1 MVSST
6 SRRSSQRSR
15 SDRITVLHVD
25 DDPEFAD
32 LTAAF
37 LERENDRLSV
47 ESAPSVDD
55 GLRRLDD
62 DVDCVVSDYDM
73 PERDGLEFFEAVRE
87 EYPDLPFVL
96 FTGKGSEEV
105 ASEALSAGVTDY
117 LQKGGGTEQYELL
130 AARAVNAVEKSR
142 AEAARRRH
150 LSAIETVREGIGI
163 LSEEM
168 EFVYV
173 NNAYADLFGY
183 DPEEMIGEPWHLVY
197 LDEQIEEVRESVAPT
212 LQEEGYWY
220 EERTFERADGETF
233 LGDHVIAL
241 SKTGDGVCIVRDITE
256 RRDYE
261 RDLAFERD
269 RFQGLFAAIPEPVVE
284 VDVADD
290 GASLRDV
297 NAAFEDTFG
306 YEASEVVGGDL
317 NEVIVPDDEC
327 LRTEAEAIDEWAAA
341 GEQLTW
347 EVRRETTDGVRD
359 FLFRSAPIE
368 HDGEVAEQF
377 GLYVDITERKR
388 YERTLEQQNERL
400 EEFTSAVS
408 HDLRGPLSTAE
419 GRLEL
424 ARADCDS
431 PHLDAVS
438 DAMERMETLI
448 DDLLA
453 LAREG
458 VRVREVEPVDL
469 AAVVEECFRCVDAGD
484 AALVVDVDS
493 TVHAD
498 RSRLRQLL
506 ENLLGNSVEHGSTG
520 SRSQAR
526 GNSVEHGSA
535 DSRTESDD
543 TIERGFTGEESA
555 DGAGRGS
562 LDGGAES
569 TDPIDQEVTITVG
582 ELADGDGFYV
592 ADDGPGIPPKRR
604 EQVFERG
611 YSTAA
616 AGTGFGL
623 AIVGEIADAHGWEV
637 EVLESED
644 GGARFEVSGV
654 DRAE

>member
-1 MVSST
+1 
-6 SRRSSQRSR
+6 
-15 SDRITVLHVD
+15 
-25 DDPEFAD
+25 
-32 LTAAF
+32 
-37 LERENDRLSV
+37 
-47 ESAPSVDD
+47 
-55 GLRRLDD
+55 
-62 DVDCVVSDYDM
+62 
-73 PERDGLEFFEAVRE
+73 
-87 EYPDLPFVL
+87 
-96 FTGKGSEEV
+96 
-105 ASEALSAGVTDY
+105 
-117 LQKGGGTEQYELL
+117 
-130 AARAVNAVEKSR
+130 
-142 AEAARRRH
+142 
-150 LSAIETVREGIGI
+150 
-163 LSEEM
+163 M

-173 NNAYADLFGY
+173 NDAYADLFGY

-197 LDEQIEEVRESVAPT
+197 LDEQIREVRESVAPT

-269 RFQGLFAAIPEPVVE
+269 RFQGPFAAIPEPVVE

-438 DAMERMETLI
+438 DAMEITAARDEGRPVVCLRDVASLTDDRFELERFLLELRVAALETNAVVHAHLPVTSDHEWLDGLLDLADATCYIEDGLPPEGEWDLHQAAMET
-448 DDLLA
+448 
-453 LAREG
+453 
-458 VRVREVEPVDL
+458 
-469 AAVVEECFRCVDAGD
+469 AAPGTASE
-484 AALVVDVDS
+484 
-493 TVHAD
+493 
-498 RSRLRQLL
+498 
-506 ENLLGNSVEHGSTG
+506 SV
-520 SRSQAR
+520 
-526 GNSVEHGSA
+526 
-535 DSRTESDD
+535 
-543 TIERGFTGEESA
+543 
-555 DGAGRGS
+555 
-562 LDGGAES
+562 
-569 TDPIDQEVTITVG
+569 
-582 ELADGDGFYV
+582 
-592 ADDGPGIPPKRR
+592 
-604 EQVFERG
+604 
-611 YSTAA
+611 
-616 AGTGFGL
+616 
-623 AIVGEIADAHGWEV
+623 
-637 EVLESED
+637 
-644 GGARFEVSGV
+644 
-654 DRAE
+654 